1 MIFAASGPSM
11 DSGASIIR
19 DNARLSAENSNLGR
33 RTCGEKNWWQ
43 KSAAFEI
50 VFVVARSRRG
60 WNFNN
65 YSVDFPGVP
74 LDSFAKEKKE
84 TATSTLYI
92 RFRRFMRRQFTLR
105 SENLFGENK
114 SRLKFYRLSGKML
127 NLHFSK
133 NHLSHKIWRAEYHY
147 RIFVQIVYLER
158 EIRLL
163 IKSSYSYIR
172 K

>member
-1 MIFAASGPSM
+1 MVLAASGPPM

-19 DNARLSAENSNLGR
+19 DNARLSTENSNLDR

-65 YSVDFPGVP
+65 YSVDFPSVP
-74 LDSFAKEKKE
+74 LGFFARKKKE
-84 TATSTLYI
+84 TAASALYI
-92 RFRRFMRRQFTLR
+92 RFQRFMRRQFALR

-114 SRLKFYRLSGKML
+114 SRLKFHHLSGKML
-127 NLHFSK
+127 NLHFFFQK
-133 NHLSHKIWRAEYHY
+133 NHPPHTTRRAEFHY
-147 RIFVQIVYLER
+147 RTVLESF
-158 EIRLL
+158 IWKLD
-163 IKSSYSYIR
+163 Y
-172 K
+172 

>member
-1 MIFAASGPSM
+1 MY
-11 DSGASIIR
+11 SGASIIR
-19 DNARLSAENSNLGR
+19 DNARLSVENSNLGR

-74 LDSFAKEKKE
+74 LGFFAKKKGKE
-84 TATSTLYI
+84 TAASALYI
-92 RFRRFMRRQFTLR
+92 RFRQFMRRQFALR

-114 SRLKFYRLSGKML
+114 SRLKFYHLSGKML
-127 NLHFSK
+127 NLHFSR
-133 NHLSHKIWRAEYHY
+133 NHPLHETRRAKCHY
-147 RIFVQIVYLER
+147 QTFATIVYLE
-158 EIRLL
+158 I
-163 IKSSYSYIR
+163 
-172 K
+172 

>member
-1 MIFAASGPSM
+1 MILAASGPSM

-74 LDSFAKEKKE
+74 LGSFAGKKKREKENSHVY
-84 TATSTLYI
+84 ALYSFPAI
-92 RFRRFMRRQFTLR
+92 HA
-105 SENLFGENK
+105 K
-114 SRLKFYRLSGKML
+114 AIHPAK
-127 NLHFSK
+127 
-133 NHLSHKIWRAEYHY
+133 
-147 RIFVQIVYLER
+147 
-158 EIRLL
+158 
-163 IKSSYSYIR
+163 
-172 K
+172 

>member
-1 MIFAASGPSM
+1 MTPAVSGPSM
-11 DSGASIIR
+11 DSGANIIR

-74 LDSFAKEKKE
+74 LGSFAKKKE
-84 TATSTLYI
+84 KRKRKTATSTWLYI

-105 SENLFGENK
+105 SENLFDENK
-114 SRLKFYRLSGKML
+114 SRLKFRHLSGKMW
-127 NLHFSK
+127 NLHFFQRSQPAAQ
-133 NHLSHKIWRAEYHY
+133 NTASRISLSYFCPR
-147 RIFVQIVYLER
+147 
-158 EIRLL
+158 RLFGN
-163 IKSSYSYIR
+163 
-172 K
+172 